1 MNWTLLQ
8 NSLLVAGLTTLLAGL
23 AGFCAALWL
32 TGLERRG
39 RAVVLV
45 LAAVAFALPP
55 FLVTGCW
62 MELLSWAG
70 LPIERFVTQ
79 IGTDGGWRWQL
90 GLVAL
95 TALVLALM
103 LWPVTLF
110 FTLGAWQ
117 QVESSHLESEPALT
131 GGSLIRW
138 LLWPM
143 GRAALAQ
150 AVAVTFVLALNNF
163 AVPALFQVKVFPAE
177 VWVRFTTT
185 FDYAGALTLSAPMI
199 LAPLLLLV
207 ALRRSQVGWPRLD
220 GTAPARL
227 FRRQLGP
234 GMFRSAGLA
243 TLGVIVL
250 SVGLPL
256 AELVL
261 AKETWAE
268 LGQAVRAGQGAILN
282 SFLLA
287 ASAATLIVVLSVVTM
302 RKRVSLLNSA
312 AGPSPNLVVAQV
324 GNLLYRRL
332 AVGGAWVARRVC
344 GLAIRDTADRQSA
357 LPGQSGSNARR
368 AQAVRRISSIPRG
381 GFFGRALLW
390 FPFLMPGVLLGIAL
404 IYLCN
409 RPWLAALYQSAG
421 IVLLAWTIRYLAIGW
436 HGLAHALDGI
446 DHDLVDAARLDGA
459 KGWRLWRWA
468 IWPQVAPQIVAVWFV
483 TYLLCLWDVETLVM
497 IVPPGGETLSLR
509 IFNLLHYGHNAQV
522 SALCLVLL
530 GLAVLPLALR
540 AIANSRWPIAN
551 RQSAIT
557 NPQSPTDKARAPSAG
572 RQPPIAKSPQGM
584 ILTGLALGLLFLSGC
599 APSSSKTA
607 PVRSRIFSHVEVI
620 GTRGVGP
627 GQFSKPRSVAVDAQ
641 DNLYVVDMTGRVQK
655 FSPDGEYLAYWQM
668 EQTDLGKPKGMT
680 RDALGNIIVIEPHY
694 ARVNHH
700 TPDGKL
706 VARWGG
712 RGTNTGQLVF
722 PRAAAVNSRGEI
734 YVSEYTTVDRVQ
746 RFGPQGTNWLG
757 AFGRAGRGPG
767 EFSRAE
773 GLGID
778 AHDRVYVADS
788 CNHRIQVFDADG
800 KFLRT
805 YGKAGSGP
813 GELSYPYDVR
823 IDREGRQYVC
833 EFGNSRIQV
842 FGPDDRPL
850 EILGGRGSAPGQFS
864 NPWSIALDS
873 KGDLYVADAMNHRV
887 QKFVRRKPEAGGRR
901 PDARGQTSDAGC
913 RMPDLGCQMPDA
925 RCQVPDAG
933 SRRPDA
939 RGRKPE
945 GGGQRSDTGY
955 RIPDAGCRRT
965 GIRNPGPGAER
976 GKAEDGGRGLAIGD
990 WRLAIGKPWAPLA
1003 PPHLSLVTRHSFSV
1017 PRSAFPVPRFP

>member
-1 MNWTLLQ
+1 VNWALLQ
-8 NSLLVAGLTTLLAGL
+8 NSLLVAGLTTVLACA

-39 RAVVLV
+39 RAAFLV

-62 MELLSWAG
+62 MQWLSWAG

-90 GLVAL
+90 GLVGL

-117 QVESSHLESEPALT
+117 PVEPSHLESEPALT
-131 GGSLIRW
+131 GASLIRW

-143 GRAALAQ
+143 GRAAVGQ

-163 AVPALFQVKVFPAE
+163 AVPALFQVRVFPAE

-207 ALRRSQVGWPRLD
+207 ALRRSQVAWPRLD
-220 GTAPARL
+220 GAVPARL
-227 FRRQLGP
+227 FRRHVGP
-234 GMFRSAGLA
+234 AMFRGVGLGA
-243 TLGVIVL
+243 IGLIVL

-256 AELVL
+256 AKLVF
-261 AKETWAE
+261 AERTWAE
-268 LGQAVRAGQGAILN
+268 LGQAVRAGQSAILN

-287 ASAATLIVVLSVVTM
+287 ASAATLIVLLSVLSMSRRFVAANW
-302 RKRVSLLNSA
+302 RSPLSFAALARVPPRAGSYRRCLIERPAELSMNA
-312 AGPSPNLVVAQV
+312 APSIRPSPHRM
-324 GNLLYRRL
+324 GRGWR
-332 AVGGAWVARRVC
+332 RRVRGNRPGSGPQC
-344 GLAIRDTADRQSA
+344 LSRFPGGCLA
-357 LPGQSGSNARR
+357 G
-368 AQAVRRISSIPRG
+368 V
-381 GFFGRALLW
+381 LLW
-390 FPFLMPGVLLGIAL
+390 FPFLAPGVLLGIAL

-409 RPWLAALYQSAG
+409 RSWLAALYQSAG
-421 IVLLAWTIRYLAIGW
+421 IVLFAWTIRYLAIGW
-436 HGLAHALDGI
+436 HGLAHALEGI
-446 DHDLVDAARLDGA
+446 DQDLVDAARLDGA

-468 IWPQVAPQIVAVWFV
+468 IWPQVAPQILAVWFV
-483 TYLLCLWDVETLVM
+483 TYLLCLWDVETLVL

-530 GLAVLPLALR
+530 GLAVLPLVLWLGGR
-540 AIANSRWPIAN
+540 AIANRQWPIAGSPPGTGRAN
-551 RQSAIT
+551 RPDEPSPLDR
-557 NPQSPTDKARAPSAG
+557 PQERLGRDASPYRIGHLKAAPEWRRG
-572 RQPPIAKSPQGM
+572 
-584 ILTGLALGLLFLSGC
+584 LTALGLALGLCGFTGC
-599 APSSSKTA
+599 SPSSSNTV
-607 PVRSRIFSHVEVI
+607 PVKSRMFSHVEVI

-655 FSPDGEYLAYWQM
+655 FSPDGRYLAYWQM
-668 EQTDLGKPKGMT
+668 EQTDLGKPKGMS

-706 VARWGG
+706 VGRWGG
-712 RGTNTGQLVF
+712 RGTNTGSLVF

-734 YVSEYTTVDRVQ
+734 YVSEYTTVDRVLK
-746 RFGPQGTNWLG
+746 FGPQGTNWLG

-778 AHDRVYVADS
+778 AQDRVYVADS

-805 YGKAGSGP
+805 YGKAGTGP

-842 FGPDDRPL
+842 FGPDDQSL
-850 EILGGRGSAPGQFS
+850 EILGGRGGKPGQFS

-873 KGDLYVADAMNHRV
+873 KGNLYVADAMNHRV
-887 QKFVRRKPEAGGRR
+887 QKFVRKKPEAGGRIPDAR
-901 PDARGQTSDAGC
+901 CQMPDAGGRISDAKCLMPDARGQRSEVVS
-913 RMPDLGCQMPDA
+913 A
-925 RCQVPDAG
+925 R
-933 SRRPDA
+933 A
-939 RGRKPE
+939 R
-945 GGGQRSDTGY
+945 
-955 RIPDAGCRRT
+955 AAVV
-965 GIRNPGPGAER
+965 AE
-976 GKAEDGGRGLAIGD
+976 LV
-990 WRLAIGKPWAPLA
+990 WRYAFP
-1003 PPHLSLVTRHSFSV
+1003 T